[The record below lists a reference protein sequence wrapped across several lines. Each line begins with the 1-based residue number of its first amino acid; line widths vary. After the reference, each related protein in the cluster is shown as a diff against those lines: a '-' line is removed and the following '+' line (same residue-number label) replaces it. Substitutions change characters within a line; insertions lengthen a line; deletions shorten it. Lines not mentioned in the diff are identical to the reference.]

1 MRRATIAGKLSF
13 ALLVVALAFYVLLIT
28 ATLSLGADAKA
39 SWPIERS
46 SLRSSL
52 GSRRRLSQ
60 PSSPTWP
67 PSPAPP
73 SPALPPPLSP
83 APPPPPLPPLSPSP
97 GAMAAV
103 TPSATKHHQHAKP
116 HPQHAK
122 NFVPKVHRGGWDWQR
137 RLVRVALK
145 PKVANVVSPRFMCA
159 TLDWWPSTKCDYGR
173 CPWRGASMLE
183 ADLNDPLLHGAARL
197 LSPFYLRLGGSL
209 SDQIVYEED
218 DGSCPAPLHGN
229 SSVRDT
235 FVKDDA
241 IRTGFRSGCL
251 SRQRWDELSDFCK
264 AVGCQIIF
272 TVNALHGR
280 TRAACPP
287 DTACRLRKP
296 VPACC
301 TRYEGAWEM
310 SNAASLL
317 RRAARLRQPIGGV
330 GFGNELGGEHAIEAH
345 LDVQQYTPGLAQL
358 RALIQQLWPAPHT
371 PLLLGPNAMWD
382 PIWFAELLKAAPW
395 LPVLS
400 HHLYPLGAGNV
411 SARELISKVLRADF
425 LDKHV
430 RPLAASVR
438 ATAAATASTRGKDD
452 TGGGDGKGVQVWVP
466 ELGGAY
472 NSGRPR
478 VTDAFVS
485 GFWYIDALGS
495 LALAGTQVVCR
506 QTLIGGSYSLL
517 SLGAAFDTATAD
529 NTSTTADGWVP
540 PAAPRRV
547 NSDMY
552 AAALWR
558 RLMGP
563 RVLAVHSAAADD
575 GDHDYNHDGDSDSDG
590 DGDGDSD
597 GEGGGDADG
606 NADGDARNASVG
618 GGTERAEKKDG
629 RKDKAEERAAAA
641 RAVNVLRLYASC
653 SATAAGLPAGALTL
667 VALNLRSEPLAFHL
681 SDLLATYRSASSSA
695 PRPEGEGAAS
705 CHGSPLSVGK
715 GQKARPGSH
724 AHSAADNTTDWAEC
738 ALRCSL
744 EPRCASFRFAPSAQ
758 PRPQPSVRTRLS
770 RHPAAQSRCSLHGGG
785 APLPPPPSSTSPP
798 PPPPPPTSADA
809 AADCFVRAAPPRH
822 ALQTQEWRL
831 NASSTFAAEPMLNGR
846 PLHAEQGGRGT
857 LPALTPR
864 VMPVPADN
872 DDNARLLTIGALSIN
887 FFAFPNAR
895 LPVCLEI
902 L

>member
-1 MRRATIAGKLSF
+1 
-13 ALLVVALAFYVLLIT
+13 
-28 ATLSLGADAKA
+28 
-39 SWPIERS
+39 
-46 SLRSSL
+46 
-52 GSRRRLSQ
+52 
-60 PSSPTWP
+60 
-67 PSPAPP
+67 
-73 SPALPPPLSP
+73 
-83 APPPPPLPPLSPSP
+83 
-97 GAMAAV
+97 
-103 TPSATKHHQHAKP
+103 
-116 HPQHAK
+116 
-122 NFVPKVHRGGWDWQR
+122 
-137 RLVRVALK
+137 
-145 PKVANVVSPRFMCA
+145 
-159 TLDWWPSTKCDYGR
+159 
-173 CPWRGASMLE
+173 MLE
-183 ADLNDPLLHGAARL
+183 ADLNDPLLRSAAKL
-197 LSPFYLRLGGSL
+197 MSPFYLRLGGSL

-229 SSVRDT
+229 STVRDT
-235 FVKDDA
+235 FVKDDT

-251 SRQRWDELSDFCK
+251 SRRRWDELSNFCK
-264 AVGCQIIF
+264 DVGCQILF

-301 TRYEGAWEM
+301 TRYEGAWDM

-317 RRAARLRQPIGGV
+317 RHAVRLKQPIGGV

-358 RALIQQLWPAPHT
+358 RALIQQLWPAPHV

-382 PIWFAELLKAAPW
+382 PVWFAELLKAAPW

-411 SARELISKVLRADF
+411 SAHELASKVLRADF

-438 ATAAATASTRGKDD
+438 ATAAGGASTRAKDGA
-452 TGGGDGKGVQVWVP
+452 GGGGAKDVQVWVP

-517 SLGAAFDTATAD
+517 SLGEASGNATAD
-529 NTSTTADGWVP
+529 SASSTGNGRLP

-575 GDHDYNHDGDSDSDG
+575 GGHDHYGDSGGDGDDDSDSEGGGKVDG
-590 DGDGDSD
+590 EAD
-597 GEGGGDADG
+597 GEG
-606 NADGDARNASVG
+606 RNATAG
-618 GGTERAEKKDG
+618 GGTERAEKGG
-629 RKDKAEERAAAA
+629 RTDKADERAAAA

-681 SDLLATYRSASSSA
+681 PDLLASYHSSSSTA
-695 PRPEGEGAAS
+695 ARSEGAAATV
-705 CHGSPLSVGK
+705 CHGPPLSVGK
-715 GQKARPGSH
+715 GEKARPGSL
-724 AHSAADNTTDWAEC
+724 AHSAVDDTTDWAEC

-758 PRPQPSVRTRLS
+758 PQPSVRTRLS
-770 RHPAAQSRCSLHGGG
+770 RHLAAQSRCSLHGGG
-785 APLPPPPSSTSPP
+785 APSQPPSAPI
-798 PPPPPPTSADA
+798 DA
-809 AADCFVRAAPPRH
+809 AADCFVRVAPPRH

-846 PLHAEQGGRGT
+846 PLRAEQGGRGT

-864 VMPVPADN
+864 VTPGPVDS
-872 DDNARLLTIGALSIN
+872 DDNAQLLTIGALSIN

-895 LPVCLEI
+895 LPVCLEAYR
-902 L
+902 